1 MERNEHF
8 MSLMSSFQMSNPTG
22 NDDAANHGSGGRAFD
37 RTMSRRLFHS
47 SAPLFQRWL
56 KRTDLQTPDHD

>member
-47 SAPLFQRWL
+47 SAPLFL
-56 KRTDLQTPDHD
+56 G